1 MSHHDTIFAQ
11 LLKLVSRHE
20 FEALAEKHHHGS
32 RLRKMNRWSQFV
44 AMSMA
49 QLTGRASLRDTVSSL
64 AAQTGKLYHLGCR
77 PVSRASLARVNERK
91 TYTLYEDLFAAL
103 LARCRSCS
111 PKHKFRFKNKLYSLD
126 ATIVDL
132 CLSVFPWARFR
143 RAKGA
148 VKLHVGLDHD
158 GYLPAFLTVTSG
170 KIHELKPARFFRF
183 PPGSIVV
190 FDRAYIDYD
199 WFNSLDN
206 QKISFVTRM
215 KSNTGYRVIRN
226 HQAMPDKG
234 VLADQTVELT
244 GQPRSR
250 EDRLH
255 VRRIEYRDNETGQ
268 EYVFMTN
275 NFKLAART
283 VADIYKERWQIEL
296 FFKWIKQNLKIKSF
310 LGTSSNAVKTQIWVA
325 ICMYLLLSFIKF
337 MARIGLS
344 LQQMLRLIQLNLF
357 ERRDLIK
364 LLKPDPET
372 MKPKTLNSQ
381 LSLI

>member
-1 MSHHDTIFAQ
+1 M
-11 LLKLVSRHE
+11 
-20 FEALAEKHHHGS
+20 
-32 RLRKMNRWSQFV
+32 
-44 AMSMA
+44 
-49 QLTGRASLRDTVSSL
+49 
-64 AAQTGKLYHLGCR
+64 
-77 PVSRASLARVNERK
+77 
-91 TYTLYEDLFAAL
+91 
-103 LARCRSCS
+103 
-111 PKHKFRFKNKLYSLD
+111 
-126 ATIVDL
+126 DL

-215 KSNTGYRVIRN
+215 KSNTGYRAIRN
-226 HQAMPDKG
+226 QQAMPDKG

-244 GQPRSR
+244 GQPRSG

-255 VRRIEYRDNETGQ
+255 LRRIEYRDNETGQ

-325 ICMYLLLSFIKF
+325 MCMYLLLSFIKF

-372 MKPKTLNSQ
+372 MKPKTSNTQLN
-381 LSLI
+381 LI